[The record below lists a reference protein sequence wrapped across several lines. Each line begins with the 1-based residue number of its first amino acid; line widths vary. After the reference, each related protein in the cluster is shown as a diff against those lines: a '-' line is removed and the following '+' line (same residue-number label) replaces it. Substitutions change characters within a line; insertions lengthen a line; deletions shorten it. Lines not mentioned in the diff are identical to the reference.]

1 MKPIILVLLT
11 LVGAAHAAELY
22 RWVDSQG
29 KIHYSDQ
36 MPPAGTDYSQK
47 KQQSPNVI
55 QSSEL
60 PYVLQ
65 VAVKNNP
72 VTLYTS
78 NCGEG
83 CDKARE
89 HLMKRGVPY
98 TSKNPE
104 TAADA
109 EALKKLIN
117 NIEVPV
123 LVLGGSRTV
132 RGYNAAEWDKAL
144 DIAGYPKTSALRA
157 PIKPKENRVKENS
170 NTQSGTAAAPADT
183 PAGVNPPKSA
193 TPAY

>member
-1 MKPIILVLLT
+1 MKLIILVLLS
-11 LVGAAHAAELY
+11 LVSAAHAAELY
-22 RWVDSQG
+22 RWVDSEG
-29 KIHYSDQ
+29 KIHYADQ
-36 MPPAGTDYSQK
+36 MPPAGTTYQQK

-60 PYVLQ
+60 PYALQ
-65 VAVKNNP
+65 LAVKTNP
-72 VTLYTS
+72 VTLYVT

-89 HLMKRGVPY
+89 HLAKRGVPY

-123 LVLGGSRTV
+123 LVFGGTRTV
-132 RGYNAAEWDKAL
+132 RGYNAGEWDKAL
-144 DIAGYPKTSALRA
+144 DVAGYPKTSALKTTA
-157 PIKPKENRVKENS
+157 KPKDSKVKESPKTESSANP
-170 NTQSGTAAAPADT
+170 TKDT
-183 PAGVNPPKSA
+183 TTSTPQPKSV